1 MFCSDDS
8 CNTPLGK
15 TNRSGLCQYH
25 RNKRNIEKYRADGK
39 FKSYYVPRTGSD
51 PRKGTVRHGNTPCSY
66 KTAHQRVRNNRGHP
80 SGYSCTSCSGV
91 AQEWSYIGGAV
102 DEQNGWSDSTKRTW
116 VSWSPN
122 PEHYQPMC
130 IGCHRTY
137 DGIKRLSTASSALIK
152 FGKLLQEIG
161 PFEIEKVAQMV
172 ADSDMT
178 LNEKKQVLQSLGIE
192 LDVLDD

>member
-1 MFCSDDS
+1 
-8 CNTPLGK
+8 
-15 TNRSGLCQYH
+15 
-25 RNKRNIEKYRADGK
+25 
-39 FKSYYVPRTGSD
+39 
-51 PRKGTVRHGNTPCSY
+51 
-66 KTAHQRVRNNRGHP
+66 
-80 SGYSCTSCSGV
+80 
-91 AQEWSYIGGAV
+91 
-102 DEQNGWSDSTKRTW
+102 
-116 VSWSPN
+116 
-122 PEHYQPMC
+122 MC